1 MIWSEDSCLDLQ
13 TKLYLAIMAVS
24 CFNCVY
30 LINILEEQ
38 FVLSGGDL
46 KWITQGLEACP
57 IRVAKFA
64 ELNEILA
71 F

>member
-1 MIWSEDSCLDLQ
+1 M
-13 TKLYLAIMAVS
+13 AIMAVS

-57 IRVAKFA
+57 IRLAKFA